1 MSKPLPTE
9 TIRIRIYRI
18 PAAILLNMPEV
29 TGDEVINAR
38 VIEGITG
45 SDHNFYVE
53 FEVMERHDA
62 QV

>member
-1 MSKPLPTE
+1 MSKPLHTE
-9 TIRIRIYRI
+9 TVRVYRI

-38 VIEGITG
+38 VIEGIKGT
-45 SDHNFYVE
+45 DHNFNYVE
-53 FEVMERHDA
+53 FEVMERHGA